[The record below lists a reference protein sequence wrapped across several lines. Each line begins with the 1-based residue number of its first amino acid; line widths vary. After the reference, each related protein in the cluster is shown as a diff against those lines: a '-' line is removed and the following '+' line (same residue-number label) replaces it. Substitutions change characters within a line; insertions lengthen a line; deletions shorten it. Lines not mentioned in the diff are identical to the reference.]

1 MAKKP
6 FKGNYLTLEDVRI
19 TYDEKTDSIH
29 LTSKD
34 KDLPPGGF
42 HLTLNK
48 GRDAEQALRSLL
60 INAGMA
66 KPKEEDTIPQSV
78 PEFPADHPHKGFAL
92 GKGKDGKVIYW
103 EPDYSPHMFISGGT
117 GRGKSVFLRN
127 LIYAGLISRKVYELH
142 ILDTPLWEF
151 HVVDLADACLGT
163 EPRDNSTI
171 QVYLKYPELL
181 KGVARTLDDTE
192 KLLQDAYAEM
202 ERRYDLMNQE
212 GKVHYRYLNER
223 LPGRVIIIDEA
234 SILLQDWSKDED
246 LDNKFKKQRILMLI
260 HQISRKSKAAGIHL
274 VLTSQDPGMLYGELE
289 GNFSTKIAIGRHN
302 KQASYS
308 LLKNDEAALISDKTS
323 GRCYIQSQGKGEEFQ
338 MFVTKTR
345 PGQDIEALVR
355 QLYKATKK
363 VEKG

>member
-6 FKGNYLTLEDVRI
+6 LKGNYLTLEDVRI
-19 TYDEKTDSIH
+19 TYDENTDSIH

-48 GRDAEQALRSLL
+48 GRDAEHALRSLL

-92 GKGKDGKVIYW
+92 GKGARGKVIYW

-127 LIYAGLISRKVYELH
+127 LIYAGLISRTANALH

-151 HVVDLADACLGT
+151 HVVDLKSASVGVD
-163 EPRDNSTI
+163 DNRGDL
-171 QVYLKYPELL
+171 QAYLKYNEVL
-181 KGVARTLDDTE
+181 KGMTYSIEGTE
-192 KLLQDAYAEM
+192 KLLQDAHDEM
-202 ERRYDLMNQE
+202 ERRYELMKQE

-223 LPGRVIIIDEA
+223 LPGRVIVIDEA
-234 SILLQDWSKDED
+234 YLLFEEQRRNESIKDYLQRQK
-246 LDNKFKKQRILMLI
+246 IVMLI
-260 HQISRKSKAAGIHL
+260 HEISRKSKAAGIHL
-274 VLTSQDPGMLYGELE
+274 VLTSQDPGLLFGELE
-289 GNFSTKIAIGRHN
+289 GNFSTKIAIGKHN

-308 LLKNDEAALISDKTS
+308 LLKNHEAALISDKTN
-323 GRCYIQSQGKGEEFQ
+323 GRCYIKTRDQGEEFQ
-338 MFVTKTR
+338 MFITKTK
-345 PGQDIEALVR
+345 PGQDIEPLVK